1 MNKFLYT
8 LAYIFAS
15 GVIVTS
21 CAMKDEL
28 TGKSEHYSYGDL
40 ILNVSNNAKTDV
52 DTRTESEYNGNRPGV
67 FPAEETDIN
76 NYTLF
81 VLDKDGVE
89 QKSGLI
95 SELGKNG
102 VVSLTLSEGEYTVKA
117 YNYDG
122 SNVNVSEKP
131 FFMGSSTMSIKAATT
146 TEVAV
151 QCKLQN
157 IEVAFSLDQSFKDK
171 FKDDYTFTVDNGDG
185 VSVIINKDNVD
196 KKYYLKVPQ
205 DKSAL
210 NVSVKATTIATD
222 LAEEQ
227 PIQRSYKITKPAD
240 AEGGTTLAAGDAF
253 LINITED
260 GSSSS
265 YIDFTMTVDFTFTE
279 YDEVITI
286 PVEEITFNPGEPTDP
301 EEPTDP
307 DAAITF
313 EGLPATYTCNNGDTD
328 IPGLK
333 DVRIIAPNGIK
344 HLNVTISGEIALL
357 LGIVNLPETF
367 DICNLDDTV
376 KDDNDATLKDRVI
389 GLGLVTE
396 EEYAEL
402 HAGTRTDF
410 TFKLGGLLVMI
421 PQVVPSGDSVFNL
434 SVSDGTNTKDG
445 DITVTVNAKEE

>member
-15 GVIVTS
+15 GAIVTS

-40 ILNVSNNAKTDV
+40 VLNVSNNAKTDV

-67 FPAEETDIN
+67 FPAEETNIN

-81 VLDKDGVE
+81 VYDKDGVE

-95 SELGKNG
+95 SELGTNG
-102 VVSLTLSEGEYTVKA
+102 VVSLTLSEGEYTIKA

-122 SNVNVSEKP
+122 SDVNVPERP
-131 FFMGSSTMSIKAATT
+131 YFMGSNTMNIKAGTT
-146 TEVAV
+146 TNTDIK
-151 QCKLQN
+151 CKLQN
-157 IEVAFSLDQSFKDK
+157 IEIAFSLDQSFKDK

-205 DKSAL
+205 DKSEL
-210 NVSVKATTIATD
+210 TVFVKANTVDT
-222 LAEEQ
+222 EQ
-227 PIQRSYKITKPAD
+227 LIQRTYKITKPAD

-265 YIDFTMTVDFTFTE
+265 YIDFTMTVDFTFVE
-279 YDEVITI
+279 HNEVITI
-286 PVEEITFNPGEPTDP
+286 PVEEISFNPGEPTVP

-307 DAAITF
+307 ETAITF
-313 EGLPATYTCNNGDTD
+313 EGLPATYTCTNGDTE
-328 IPGLK
+328 IVGVK
-333 DVRIIAPNGIK
+333 DVHIMAPNGIK
-344 HLNVTISGEIALL
+344 SLIVNISGEIVPF
-357 LGIVNLPETF
+357 LGVVNLPQSF
-367 DICNLDDTV
+367 DVCNMDDDV
-376 KDDNDATLKDRVI
+376 KNTIINVIQMITEDDYTK
-389 GLGLVTE
+389 
-396 EEYAEL
+396 L
-402 HAGTRTDF
+402 HAGTCTDY
-410 TFKLGGLLVMI
+410 TFKLANLLNLI
-421 PQVVPSGDSVFNL
+421 PGVVASGDSVFNL
-434 SVSDGTNTKDG
+434 SVSDGTNTEGG
-445 DITVTVNAKEE
+445 DITVTVNAQEG

>member
-8 LAYIFAS
+8 LAYIFVS
-15 GVIVTS
+15 GAIVTS

-40 ILNVSNNAKTDV
+40 VLNVSNNAKTDV
-52 DTRTESEYNGNRPGV
+52 DTRTESEYNGNKPGV
-67 FPAEETDIN
+67 FPAEETNIN

-81 VLDKDGVE
+81 VYDKDGVE
-89 QKSGLI
+89 QESGLI
-95 SELGKNG
+95 SELGTNG
-102 VVSLTLSEGEYTVKA
+102 VVSLTLSEGEYTIKA

-122 SNVNVSEKP
+122 SDVNVSERP
-131 FFMGSSTMSIKAATT
+131 YFMGSNTMSIKAGTT
-146 TEVAV
+146 TDADIK
-151 QCKLQN
+151 CKLQN

-205 DKSAL
+205 DKSVL
-210 NVSVKATTIATD
+210 NVSVKATTVATE
-222 LAEEQ
+222 LTEEQ
-227 PIQRSYKITKPAD
+227 PIQRAYKITKPAD

-265 YIDFTMTVDFTFTE
+265 YIDFTMTVDFTFVE
-279 YDEVITI
+279 HNEVITI
-286 PVEEITFNPGEPTDP
+286 PVEEISFNPGEPTVP

-307 DAAITF
+307 ETAITF
-313 EGLPATYTCNNGDTD
+313 EGLPATYTCTNGDTE
-328 IPGLK
+328 IPGLQN
-333 DVRIIAPNGIK
+333 VRIIAPNGIK
-344 HLNVTISGEIALL
+344 NLNVTISGEIARL
-357 LGIVNLPETF
+357 LGMVNLPETF

-376 KDDNDATLKDRVI
+376 KDESGNTLKDNII

-402 HAGTRTDF
+402 HAGTCTDF
-410 TFKLGGLLVMI
+410 TFKLGGLLVLI

-445 DITVTVNAKEE
+445 DITVTVNAKEG